1 MSQMNNSTAVS
12 IVLFLLPLSMS
23 FWVGNG
29 ICCWEISRITSHFLL
44 PLLER
49 GRENIS
55 ESDPSL
61 FLSSGLSI
69 MWAEGGGEGEEEEEG
84 GTAAKVHQ
92 IQPQVP

>member
-12 IVLFLLPLSMS
+12 IVLFLLPLSRS

-69 MWAEGGGEGEEEEEG
+69 MWAEGGGEGEEEEG